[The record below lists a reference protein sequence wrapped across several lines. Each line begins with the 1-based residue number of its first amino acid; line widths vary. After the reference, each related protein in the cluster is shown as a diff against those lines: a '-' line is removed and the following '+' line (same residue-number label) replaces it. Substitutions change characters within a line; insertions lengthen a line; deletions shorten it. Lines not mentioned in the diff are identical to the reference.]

1 MGLKRGMTNNPRGKP
16 PGNLNKLSRD
26 MKQTIHEFLTENWDE
41 VVIEFHKLK
50 GKDKLNFYKDM
61 MQYDLPKMQAMAVS
75 GELNFKEMPE
85 EAIDRIADKLINRK
99 R

>member
-1 MGLKRGMTNNPRGKP
+1 MGLRKGQCNNRGGKP
-16 PGNLNKLSRD
+16 VGALNKMSRD
-26 MKQTIHEFLTENWDE
+26 MKLTIHEFLTENWDE

-75 GELNFKEMPE
+75 GELNFREMPE
-85 EAIDRIADKLINRK
+85 EALDKICERLINK
-99 R
+99 K

>member
-1 MGLKRGMTNNPRGKP
+1 MTNNPRGKP
-16 PGNLNKLSRD
+16 PGTLNKLSRD

-61 MQYDLPKMQAMAVS
+61 MQYGLPKMQAMAVS